1 MYLRIAACRAVSA
14 VRDAVPGCV
23 SCGSVLVSWFGL
35 SARLS
40 RRSRFP
46 PVHAGARPRSY
57 SPAAVRGLGAAVSPL
72 HEGGRGRVKSGVCR
86 ETTVSK
92 AATFVARYNNHSAG
106 VYLLLTAASKYFL
119 PLLLYYITVS
129 LPATRIFH

>member
-1 MYLRIAACRAVSA
+1 MLSLLCGMLFLAVCLASLCWSPGSACLPGCPAACVS
-14 VRDAVPGCV
+14 RRYTPVPGP
-23 SCGSVLVSWFGL
+23 GRIVLLQCEGW
-35 SARLS
+35 
-40 RRSRFP
+40 
-46 PVHAGARPRSY
+46 
-57 SPAAVRGLGAAVSPL
+57 GAAASPL

-129 LPATRIFH
+129 VPATRIFH